1 MDDNKTPKPK
11 IFTVLKIVAVVLL
24 AMGITLIVMSFTAFY
39 DYEFDS
45 FNSGAFAIGCAV
57 TVFSLPC
64 FLWGFTPQIQ
74 RLTVRTA
81 RYLQEDAE
89 DDLRH
94 IANKTADIASGA
106 VKKTTKAIKN
116 ALKDTMYCKHCGEE
130 IDADSTFCKSC
141 GKQQ

>member
-1 MDDNKTPKPK
+1 MENKNEKPK
-11 IFTVLKIVAVVLL
+11 VFTVLKIVAILL
-24 AMGITLIVMSFTAFY
+24 LICRATLITLAFTAFY
-39 DYEFDS
+39 DEVLGMDPIC
-45 FNSGAFAIGCAV
+45 FAIGMAAIF
-57 TVFSLPC
+57 FSIPC
-64 FLWGFTPQIQ
+64 FLFGVLPQIQ
-74 RLTVRTA
+74 RTSIKVT

-116 ALKDTMYCKHCGEE
+116 ALKDTMYCKHCGAE
-130 IDADSTFCKSC
+130 IDTDSTFCKMC